1 MTIDNTPSQIA
12 RTTLSTLA
20 ARKIA
25 PTPDNY
31 ARLYQEISGKPETNS
46 ADQVLP
52 LKAQLLEESTDE
64 KLKLAWPNLIRD
76 LLTQM
81 DASHKGITISRKKQ
95 GVGTVLNKF
104 NNDSNLLFTKLQ
116 SLIISWKETSTPN
129 SGELIP
135 SKLDSEATNN
145 IISPATVNVNSII
158 HALIPDVAINT
169 TMDIELV
176 EQLREL
182 LAQSLESTHNEDPD
196 LKSEIQALA
205 QQTRA
210 TSDYG
215 QAMMLN
221 KQLRKLWIKRE
232 LREKDNFN
240 IQEGLMR
247 LFRLLVENVGELVTE
262 DKWLHDHILNL
273 QEIIEHPISKQ
284 TIANAERNLRS
295 TIIKQSL
302 LRQNMSDAKITL
314 KSLMTTFIDRLSE
327 MTDSTGVYHTKIEGY
342 SLKIGQA
349 DNLTEL
355 NHILGDI
362 MQDTRIIQAIS
373 MRSHDE
379 LISTQKQAH
388 IAEERVKQLEQE
400 LEKVNELVREDQ
412 LTGALSRRG
421 LDDVLDREIK
431 RADRQQTPVSLALL
445 DIDNFK
451 QLNDSL
457 GHQTGDQALVH
468 LIQVIKNA
476 LRPTDEVARYGGEEF
491 LIILIDTSLE
501 EAMATV
507 IRLQRELTKNLFLHN
522 NNRQLITFSAGVALH
537 TSGEDPE
544 STIGRA
550 DKAMYNAKRA
560 GKNRVFAA
568 D

>member
-1 MTIDNTPSQIA
+1 MTNHTNPSQIA
-12 RTTLSTLA
+12 RITLSTLA

-31 ARLYQEISGKPETNS
+31 KRLYQEISGKPDANS
-46 ADQVLP
+46 ASQILASE
-52 LKAQLLEESTDE
+52 AQLLQKSTDD

-81 DASHKGITISRKKQ
+81 EASHKGITISRKKQ
-95 GVGTVLNKF
+95 SVGTVLNKF
-104 NNDSNLLFTKLQ
+104 NNDSNVLFTKLQ
-116 SLIISWKETSTPN
+116 SLIVSWKETTPPN
-129 SGELIP
+129 PNELIP
-135 SKLDSEATNN
+135 AKPESEAASN

-158 HALIPDVAINT
+158 HTSIPDVAINT

-205 QQTRA
+205 QQTRV
-210 TSDYG
+210 TRDYG
-215 QAMMLN
+215 QAVKLN
-221 KQLRKLWIKRE
+221 KQLRKLWIKLE
-232 LREKDNFN
+232 LRDNDNFN

-262 DKWLHDHILNL
+262 DKWLHDQILNL
-273 QEIIEHPISKQ
+273 QEIIEHPISKH

-302 LRQNMSDAKITL
+302 LRQNMIDAKTTL

-327 MTDSTGVYHTKIEGY
+327 MTDSTGAYHTKIEGY

-355 NHILGDI
+355 SHILSDI

-379 LISTQKQAH
+379 LVSTRKQAQL
-388 IAEERVKQLEQE
+388 AEKRVKQLEQE
-400 LEKVNELVREDQ
+400 LEQVSELVREDQ
-412 LTGALSRRG
+412 LTGALNRRG

-431 RADRQQTPVSLALL
+431 RADRQQTPVSIALL

-537 TSGEDPE
+537 ISGEDPE

>member
-1 MTIDNTPSQIA
+1 MTNDTNSSEIA
-12 RTTLSTLA
+12 RKTLSTLA

-25 PTPDNY
+25 PTPVNY
-31 ARLYQEISGKPETNS
+31 ARLYQEISGNPEGNS
-46 ADQVLP
+46 ADQILALNAQP
-52 LKAQLLEESTDE
+52 LQGSIDD
-64 KLKLAWPNLIRD
+64 KLQPAWPNLIRD

-81 DASHKGITISRKKQ
+81 ETSHKGITITRKKQ

-104 NNDSNLLFTKLQ
+104 NNDSNVLFSKLQ
-116 SLIISWKETSTPN
+116 GLIVSWGNTPTSGPD
-129 SGELIP
+129 ELIP
-135 SKLDSEATNN
+135 TKLESEAAKN
-145 IISPATVNVNSII
+145 ITYPASVNITG
-158 HALIPDVAINT
+158 IPDKAIDT
-169 TMDIELV
+169 TIDIKLV
-176 EQLREL
+176 EQLRDL
-182 LAQSLESTHNEDPD
+182 LAQSLENTRSKEPD
-196 LKSEIQALA
+196 LNNEIKELA
-205 QQTRA
+205 QQARA

-215 QAMMLN
+215 QATKLN
-221 KQLRKLWIKRE
+221 KQLRKLWVKLE
-232 LREKDNFN
+232 LRDSENFN

-262 DKWLHDHILNL
+262 DKWLHDQILNL
-273 QEIIEHPISKQ
+273 QEIIERPISKQ
-284 TIANAERNLRS
+284 SIASAERNLRS

-302 LRQNMSDAKITL
+302 LRQNMMDAKTTL

-327 MTDSTGVYHTKIEGY
+327 MTVNTGAYHTKIEGY

-355 NHILGDI
+355 NNILTDI
-362 MQDTRIIQAIS
+362 MQDTRIIQASS
-373 MRSHDE
+373 MRSHEE
-379 LISTQKQAH
+379 LISTKKQAH

-400 LEKVNELVREDQ
+400 LEQVSELVREDQ
-412 LTGALSRRG
+412 LTGALNRRG
-421 LDDVLDREIK
+421 LDEVLDREIK
-431 RADRQQTPVSLALL
+431 RADRQQTPVSIALL

-501 EAMATV
+501 EAITTV
-507 IRLQRELTKNLFLHN
+507 TRLQRELTKNLFLHN
-522 NNRQLITFSAGVALH
+522 NKRQLITFSAGVALH

-550 DKAMYNAKRA
+550 DNAMYKAKRA

>member
-1 MTIDNTPSQIA
+1 MTNDTNSSEIA
-12 RTTLSTLA
+12 RKTLSTLA

-25 PTPDNY
+25 PTPVNY
-31 ARLYQEISGKPETNS
+31 ARLYQEISGNPEGNS
-46 ADQVLP
+46 ADQILALNAQP
-52 LKAQLLEESTDE
+52 LQGSTDD
-64 KLKLAWPNLIRD
+64 KLQPAWPNLIRD

-81 DASHKGITISRKKQ
+81 ETSHKGITITRKKQ

-104 NNDSNLLFTKLQ
+104 NNDSNVLFSKLQ
-116 SLIISWKETSTPN
+116 GLIVSWGNTPTP
-129 SGELIP
+129 GPDELIP
-135 SKLDSEATNN
+135 TKLESEAAKN
-145 IISPATVNVNSII
+145 ITYPASVNITG
-158 HALIPDVAINT
+158 IPDKAIDT
-169 TMDIELV
+169 TIDIKLV
-176 EQLREL
+176 EQLRDL
-182 LAQSLESTHNEDPD
+182 LAQSLENTRSKEADLNNEI
-196 LKSEIQALA
+196 KELA
-205 QQTRA
+205 QQARA

-215 QAMMLN
+215 QATKLN
-221 KQLRKLWIKRE
+221 KQLRKLWVKLE
-232 LREKDNFN
+232 LRDSENFN

-262 DKWLHDHILNL
+262 DKWLHDQILNL
-273 QEIIEHPISKQ
+273 QEIIERPISKQ
-284 TIANAERNLRS
+284 SIASAERNLRS

-302 LRQNMSDAKITL
+302 LRQNMMDAKTTL

-327 MTDSTGVYHTKIEGY
+327 MTVNTGAYHTKIEGY

-355 NHILGDI
+355 NNILTDI
-362 MQDTRIIQAIS
+362 MQDTRIIQASS
-373 MRSHDE
+373 MRSHEE
-379 LISTQKQAH
+379 LISTKKQAH

-400 LEKVNELVREDQ
+400 LEQVSELVREDQ
-412 LTGALSRRG
+412 LTGALNRRG
-421 LDDVLDREIK
+421 LDEVLDREIK
-431 RADRQQTPVSLALL
+431 RADRQQTPVSIALL

-501 EAMATV
+501 EAITTV
-507 IRLQRELTKNLFLHN
+507 TRLQRELTKNLFLHN
-522 NNRQLITFSAGVALH
+522 NKRQLITFSAGVALH

-550 DKAMYNAKRA
+550 DNAMYKAKRA

>member
-1 MTIDNTPSQIA
+1 MINDTNSSEIA
-12 RTTLSTLA
+12 RKTLSTLA

-31 ARLYQEISGKPETNS
+31 ARLYQELSGNPEANS
-46 ADQVLP
+46 ADRILALNAKP
-52 LKAQLLEESTDE
+52 LQESTDD
-64 KLKLAWPNLIRD
+64 KLKLAWPSLIRD

-81 DASHKGITISRKKQ
+81 ETSHKGITITRKKQ

-104 NNDSNLLFTKLQ
+104 NNDSSVLFSKLQ
-116 SLIISWKETSTPN
+116 GLIVSWGSTATP
-129 SGELIP
+129 GPDELIP
-135 SKLDSEATNN
+135 TKLESEAENDTVSLAPVN
-145 IISPATVNVNSII
+145 ITG
-158 HALIPDVAINT
+158 IPDKEIVT
-169 TMDIELV
+169 TIDTKLV

-182 LAQSLESTHNEDPD
+182 LAQSLESTHSKEPD
-196 LKSEIQALA
+196 LMSEIQALA
-205 QQTRA
+205 QQARA
-210 TSDYG
+210 TSDYA
-215 QAMMLN
+215 QATKLN
-221 KQLRKLWIKRE
+221 KQLRKLWSKLAIHDT
-232 LREKDNFN
+232 DNFN

-262 DKWLHDHILNL
+262 DKWLHDQIVNL
-273 QEIIEHPISKQ
+273 QEIIERPISKQ
-284 TIANAERNLRS
+284 SIASAERNLRS

-302 LRQNMSDAKITL
+302 LRQNMIDAKTTL

-327 MTDSTGVYHTKIEGY
+327 MTDNTGAYHTKIENY
-342 SLKIGQA
+342 SVKIGQT
-349 DNLTEL
+349 DNLAEL
-355 NHILGDI
+355 SHILDDI
-362 MQDTRIIQAIS
+362 MQDTRIIQASS
-373 MRSHDE
+373 MRSHEE
-379 LISTQKQAH
+379 LISTRKQAE

-400 LEKVNELVREDQ
+400 LEEVSELVREDQ
-412 LTGALSRRG
+412 LTGALNRRG
-421 LDDVLDREIK
+421 LDEVLDREIK
-431 RADRQQTPVSLALL
+431 RADRQQTPVSIALL

-501 EAMATV
+501 EAMTTV
-507 IRLQRELTKNLFLHN
+507 TRLQRELTKSLFLHN
-522 NNRQLITFSAGVALH
+522 NKRQLITFSAGVALH

-550 DKAMYNAKRA
+550 DNAMYKAKRA

-568 D
+568 N

>member
-1 MTIDNTPSQIA
+1 MINDSNSSEIA
-12 RTTLSTLA
+12 RKTLSTLA
-20 ARKIA
+20 ARKIT

-31 ARLYQEISGKPETNS
+31 TRVYQEISGK
-46 ADQVLP
+46 
-52 LKAQLLEESTDE
+52 LKATSTDSISALNVQPPSESTDD
-64 KLKLAWPNLIRD
+64 KLKLPWPNLIRD

-81 DASHKGITISRKKQ
+81 ETSHKGITITRKKQ
-95 GVGTVLNKF
+95 SVGTVLNKF
-104 NNDSNLLFTKLQ
+104 NNDSSVLFSKLQ
-116 SLIISWKETSTPN
+116 GLIFSWGNATTPEPVD
-129 SGELIP
+129 ELIP
-135 SKLDSEATNN
+135 AKLELETTKNN
-145 IISPATVNVNSII
+145 TSPATVNITG
-158 HALIPDVAINT
+158 IPDKIIDT
-169 TMDIELV
+169 TIDIKLV

-182 LAQSLESTHNEDPD
+182 LAQSIENAHSKEPD
-196 LKSEIQALA
+196 LMSEIQQLA
-205 QQTRA
+205 QETRT

-215 QAMMLN
+215 QAIKLN
-221 KQLRKLWIKRE
+221 KQLRKLWIKLE
-232 LREKDNFN
+232 LRSNDSFN

-247 LFRLLVENVGELVTE
+247 LFRLLVENVSELVTE
-262 DKWLHDHILNL
+262 DKWLHDQIHNL
-273 QEIIEHPISKQ
+273 QEIIERPISKQ
-284 TIANAERNLRS
+284 SIASAERNLRS

-302 LRQNMSDAKITL
+302 LRQNMVDAKTTL

-327 MTDSTGVYHTKIEGY
+327 MTDSTGAYHTKIEGY

-355 NHILGDI
+355 NQILSDI
-362 MQDTRIIQAIS
+362 MQDTRIIQASS
-373 MRSHDE
+373 MRSHEE
-379 LISTQKQAH
+379 LVSTKKQAH

-400 LEKVNELVREDQ
+400 LEQVSELVREDQ
-412 LTGALSRRG
+412 LTGALNRRG

-431 RADRQQTPVSLALL
+431 RADRQQTPISIALL
-445 DIDNFK
+445 DVDNFK

-491 LIILIDTSLE
+491 LIILIDTSLK
-501 EAMATV
+501 EAMTTLT
-507 IRLQRELTKNLFLHN
+507 RLQRELTKNLFLHN
-522 NNRQLITFSAGVALH
+522 NERQLITFSAGVALH
-537 TSGEDPE
+537 VNGEDPE

-550 DKAMYNAKRA
+550 DSAMYKAKRA

>member
-1 MTIDNTPSQIA
+1 MANDTNSSEIA
-12 RTTLSTLA
+12 RKTLSTLA

-31 ARLYQEISGKPETNS
+31 ARLYQEISGNPEANS
-46 ADQVLP
+46 ANQISAFNAQP
-52 LKAQLLEESTDE
+52 LQESTDD
-64 KLKLAWPNLIRD
+64 KLKLAWPSLIRD
-76 LLTQM
+76 LLSQM
-81 DASHKGITISRKKQ
+81 ETSHKGITVTRKKQ

-104 NNDSNLLFTKLQ
+104 NNDPNVLFSKLQ
-116 SLIISWKETSTPN
+116 GLMASWGNTTTP
-129 SGELIP
+129 SSDELIP
-135 SKLDSEATNN
+135 TKLESEGEKNTISLAPVN
-145 IISPATVNVNSII
+145 ISG
-158 HALIPDVAINT
+158 IPDKATAT
-169 TMDIELV
+169 TIDIKLV

-182 LAQSLESTHNEDPD
+182 LAQSLESTHSNEPD

-215 QAMMLN
+215 QATKLN
-221 KQLRKLWIKRE
+221 KQLRKLWSKLA
-232 LREKDNFN
+232 LRDNDNFN

-262 DKWLHDHILNL
+262 DKWLHDQILNL
-273 QEIIEHPISKQ
+273 QKIIERPISKQ
-284 TIANAERNLRS
+284 SIASAERNLRS

-302 LRQNMSDAKITL
+302 LRQNMIDAKTTL

-327 MTDSTGVYHTKIEGY
+327 MTDNTGAYHTKIENY
-342 SLKIGQA
+342 SVKIGQT
-349 DNLTEL
+349 DNLAEL
-355 NHILGDI
+355 SHILDDI
-362 MQDTRIIQAIS
+362 MQDTRIIQASS
-373 MRSHDE
+373 MRSHEE
-379 LISTQKQAH
+379 LVSTRKQAH

-400 LEKVNELVREDQ
+400 LEEVSELVREDQ
-412 LTGALSRRG
+412 LTGALNRRG
-421 LDDVLDREIK
+421 LDEVLDREIK
-431 RADRQQTPVSLALL
+431 RADRQQTPVSIALL

-501 EAMATV
+501 EAMTTV
-507 IRLQRELTKNLFLHN
+507 TRLQRELTKSLFLHN
-522 NNRQLITFSAGVALH
+522 NKRQLITFSAGVALH
-537 TSGEDPE
+537 SSGEDPE

-550 DKAMYNAKRA
+550 DNAMYKAKRA

-568 D
+568 N

>member
-1 MTIDNTPSQIA
+1 MANDTNSSEIA
-12 RTTLSTLA
+12 RKTLSTLA

-31 ARLYQEISGKPETNS
+31 ARLYQEISGHPEANS
-46 ADQVLP
+46 ADQISALNAQP
-52 LKAQLLEESTDE
+52 LQESTDDE
-64 KLKLAWPNLIRD
+64 LKPAWPSLIRD
-76 LLTQM
+76 LLSQM
-81 DASHKGITISRKKQ
+81 ETSHKGITVTRKKQ

-104 NNDSNLLFTKLQ
+104 NNDPNVLFSKLQGLMVSWGNTTTPGPDEPIPTKLE
-116 SLIISWKETSTPN
+116 SE
-129 SGELIP
+129 GEKNTL
-135 SKLDSEATNN
+135 
-145 IISPATVNVNSII
+145 SPAPVNISG
-158 HALIPDVAINT
+158 IPDKATAT
-169 TMDIELV
+169 TIDIKLV

-182 LAQSLESTHNEDPD
+182 LAQSLESTHSNEPD

-215 QAMMLN
+215 QATKLN
-221 KQLRKLWIKRE
+221 KQLRKLWSKLA
-232 LREKDNFN
+232 LRDNDNFN

-262 DKWLHDHILNL
+262 DKWLHDQILNL
-273 QEIIEHPISKQ
+273 QKIIERPISKQ
-284 TIANAERNLRS
+284 SIASAERNLRS

-302 LRQNMSDAKITL
+302 LRQNMIDAKTTL

-327 MTDSTGVYHTKIEGY
+327 MTDNTGAYHTKIENY
-342 SLKIGQA
+342 SVKIGQT
-349 DNLTEL
+349 DNLAEL
-355 NHILGDI
+355 SHILDDI
-362 MQDTRIIQAIS
+362 MQDTRIIQASS
-373 MRSHDE
+373 MRSHEE
-379 LISTQKQAH
+379 LVSTRKQAH

-400 LEKVNELVREDQ
+400 LEEVSELVREDQ
-412 LTGALSRRG
+412 LTGALNRRG
-421 LDDVLDREIK
+421 LDEVLDREIK
-431 RADRQQTPVSLALL
+431 RADRQQTPVSIALL

-501 EAMATV
+501 EAMTTV
-507 IRLQRELTKNLFLHN
+507 TRLQRELTKSLFLHN
-522 NNRQLITFSAGVALH
+522 NKRQLITFSAGVALH
-537 TSGEDPE
+537 SSGEDPE

-550 DKAMYNAKRA
+550 DNAMYKAKRA

-568 D
+568 N

>member
-1 MTIDNTPSQIA
+1 MANDTNSSEIA
-12 RTTLSTLA
+12 RKTLSTLA

-31 ARLYQEISGKPETNS
+31 ARLYQEISGHPEANS
-46 ADQVLP
+46 ADQISALNAQP
-52 LKAQLLEESTDE
+52 LQESTDD
-64 KLKLAWPNLIRD
+64 KLKPAWPSLIRD
-76 LLTQM
+76 LLSQM
-81 DASHKGITISRKKQ
+81 ETSHKGITVTRKKQ

-104 NNDSNLLFTKLQ
+104 NNDPNVLFSKLQ
-116 SLIISWKETSTPN
+116 GLMVSWGNTTTP
-129 SGELIP
+129 SSDELIP
-135 SKLDSEATNN
+135 TKLESEGEKNTISLAPVN
-145 IISPATVNVNSII
+145 ISG
-158 HALIPDVAINT
+158 IPDKATAT
-169 TMDIELV
+169 TIDIKLV

-182 LAQSLESTHNEDPD
+182 LAQSLESTHSKEPD

-215 QAMMLN
+215 QATKLN
-221 KQLRKLWIKRE
+221 KQLRKLWSKLA
-232 LREKDNFN
+232 LRDNDNFN

-262 DKWLHDHILNL
+262 DKWLHDQILNL
-273 QEIIEHPISKQ
+273 QQIIERPISKQ
-284 TIANAERNLRS
+284 SIASAERNLRS

-302 LRQNMSDAKITL
+302 LRQNMIDAKTTL

-327 MTDSTGVYHTKIEGY
+327 MTDNTGAYHTKIENY
-342 SLKIGQA
+342 SVKIGQT
-349 DNLTEL
+349 DNLAEL
-355 NHILGDI
+355 SHILDDI
-362 MQDTRIIQAIS
+362 MQDTRIIQASS
-373 MRSHDE
+373 MRSHEE
-379 LISTQKQAH
+379 LVSTRKQAH

-400 LEKVNELVREDQ
+400 LEEVSELVREDQ
-412 LTGALSRRG
+412 LTGALNRRG
-421 LDDVLDREIK
+421 LDEVLDREIK
-431 RADRQQTPVSLALL
+431 RADRQQTPVSIALL

-501 EAMATV
+501 EAMTTV
-507 IRLQRELTKNLFLHN
+507 TRLQRELTKSLFLHN
-522 NNRQLITFSAGVALH
+522 NKRQLITFSAGVALH

-550 DKAMYNAKRA
+550 DNAMYKAKRA

-568 D
+568 N